1 MTLVAE
7 DVRFAYAE
15 RNVLQGVDFTARE
28 GEVTALLGPNGA
40 GKSTLLKHFNGL
52 LRPDSGRILV
62 DGSRTTDD
70 QAQLREIRSHVGF
83 VFQNPE
89 NQLLAPTV
97 RQDVSFGPRNID
109 TADQVDID
117 ATLSRV
123 GLDGAGNRHP
133 HTMSNGEQKRVALA
147 GVLAMDPD
155 YIVMDEPTAGL
166 DGDGAERFVELIE
179 ELVDTGVSVLL
190 STHHVGFGKAV
201 ADRLAVLKAGQ
212 IVYEGETIDRGTA
225 DRYGLRTW
233 ALERR

>member
-1 MTLVAE
+1 VTLVAE

-15 RNVLQGVDFTARE
+15 RDVLQGVSFTALE

-62 DGSRTTDD
+62 DESRTTDD
-70 QAQLREIRSHVGF
+70 QAQLREIRSQVGF

-147 GVLAMDPD
+147 GILAMDPD

-166 DGDGAERFVELIE
+166 DGNGAERFVELIE

-212 IVYEGETIDRGTA
+212 IVYEGETIDRETA

>member
-7 DVRFAYAE
+7 DVRFAYAD
-15 RNVLQGVDFTARE
+15 RDVLQGVDFTALE

-62 DGSRTTDD
+62 DGNRITDD
-70 QAQLREIRSHVGF
+70 QAQLREIRSRVGF

-109 TADQVDID
+109 TADEVDIE
-117 ATLSRV
+117 ATLARV

-166 DGDGAERFVELIE
+166 DGAGAERFVGLIE
-179 ELVDTGVSVLL
+179 ELVDAGVSILL

-201 ADRLAVLKAGQ
+201 ADRLAVLKGGQ
-212 IVYEGETIDRGTA
+212 IVYEGDTIGRDTA